1 MSGKS
6 SQRKGR
12 NGELELASILQ
23 SKGLD
28 VRAGDACNHGRTA
41 DLIGPAGCHVEVKRR
56 ERLDIYAALR
66 QSAAD
71 AEKFHDGL
79 PMIAHRSN
87 RHPWIISMDLDT
99 FLAFYEQTKT
109 AKK

>member
-1 MSGKS
+1 MGKS
-6 SQRKGR
+6 QQQKGR
-12 NGELELASILQ
+12 RAERELARILQ
-23 SKGLD
+23 ERGLD
-28 VRAGDACNHGRTA
+28 VRPGDPCNHGRTP
-41 DLIGPAGCHVEVKRR
+41 DLLGPAGCHVEVKRR

-79 PMIAHRSN
+79 PLIAHRSN

-99 FLAFYEQTKT
+99 FLAFYERTKT
-109 AKK
+109 DKSR